1 MALYPVFAVGDP
13 VRYQVAGASGPY
25 GPVRQLEDPHPM
37 PLPARHDANARSAGG
52 SDTAAHGGDQPL
64 AERIRPGTCS
74 SSSMLHPDRSVLA
87 GETLDREGRV
97 RVYFRLQ

>member
-25 GPVRQLEDPHPM
+25 GPVRQLDV
-37 PLPARHDANARSAGG
+37 
-52 SDTAAHGGDQPL
+52 
-64 AERIRPGTCS
+64 AERICLATCS

-97 RVYFRLQ
+97 RVYSRLQ